1 MTRKQDGA
9 LTSVIADPV
18 VQLVIDD
25 RVIYEED
32 FSEELKEL
40 DPGLRESWLQ
50 QRAGLLVDE
59 YVDGAFDTNGE
70 LDPWEPGHEES

>member
-1 MTRKQDGA
+1 MTTRQYSG
-9 LTSVIADPV
+9 LTAVINDPV
-18 VQLVIDD
+18 VQLVIYD

-32 FSEELKEL
+32 FSEELKGT
-40 DPGLRESWLQ
+40 DAGLRDSWLQ

-70 LDPWEPGHEES
+70 LDPWEPRPENG